1 MPDHTHVTTDDLT
14 LGVRD
19 RLLLAFAELGMYG
32 IDAQAAVEVAP
43 ARARAAITAGLLA
56 RAPHGLGSY
65 VFWTLADE
73 DRWDPAG
80 LPLYTSGPE
89 VNRAVVAAL
98 AHHGLT
104 ARPGP
109 QPGVLLVG
117 GQ

>member
-1 MPDHTHVTTDDLT
+1 MPDHSHVTTDDVT

-65 VFWTLADE
+65 VFWT
-73 DRWDPAG
+73 
-80 LPLYTSGPE
+80 
-89 VNRAVVAAL
+89 
-98 AHHGLT
+98 
-104 ARPGP
+104 RPGCRCTRA
-109 QPGVLLVG
+109 GRR
-117 GQ
+117 